1 MKNVLAFTGLILVK
15 TKPHFQLNDKIN
27 LSPEDLKI
35 NLSLPENI
43 TILSTTNILSDS
55 YTYQIS
61 ADLPTPGTY
70 WDLGSIWCDSDYD
83 GVCDAFMK
91 IPDDGC
97 SGPGC
102 GRGMWQDL
110 NRQCTKLSDYKY
122 SLEERENRAFIWPE
136 SLYSRYSSTCNPEVE
151 IKYERNCR

>member
-27 LSPEDLKI
+27 LSSEDHKI

-61 ADLPTPGTY
+61 ADLPTPDTY

-122 SLEERENRAFIWPE
+122 SIEEKENRTFIWPE
-136 SLYSRYSSTCNPEVE
+136 SLYGRYFATCNPEVE
-151 IKYERNCR
+151 IKFERNCR